1 MWIRS
6 QDKRTLVNA
15 NRLWIAGAGIIY
27 NLPPTSIEGDSDLLG
42 KYKNLERAMEVLD
55 DIQKHLEN
63 STEIIKDVSN
73 SHCIHHI
80 VYQMPEE

>member
-27 NLPPTSIEGDSDLLG
+27 NLPPTSIEEDSDLLG